1 MKQELFRKKTIDQLS
16 NPEQLTDYIRVS
28 SPAMWMVLGGIVL
41 LLVGVCVW
49 GVFGQLDTT
58 VQAAA
63 VSSGGQLTL
72 LLKEGDADKLEPG
85 MTVTLNQNTHTIV
98 AISTQL
104 VQPETGSLTAHF
116 GGFGDGDWACLAE
129 LDGTEPEGVY
139 SASILI
145 ERITPMKFALN

>member
-1 MKQELFRKKTIDQLS
+1 MKQELFRKKTLDHLS
-16 NPEQLTDYIRVS
+16 SPEQLTDYIRVS
-28 SPAMWMVLGGIVL
+28 NPAMWMVLSGIVL

-72 LLKEGDADKLEPG
+72 LVKEEHADKLRPG
-85 MTVTLNQNTHTIV
+85 MTVTLNQNTHTIASV
-98 AISTQL
+98 STQL
-104 VQPETGSLTAHF
+104 VQPEAGSLVAHF
-116 GGFGDGDWACLAE
+116 GGFGDGEWVCPAA

-139 SASILI
+139 SASVLI
-145 ERITPMKFALN
+145 ERIAPMKFALN